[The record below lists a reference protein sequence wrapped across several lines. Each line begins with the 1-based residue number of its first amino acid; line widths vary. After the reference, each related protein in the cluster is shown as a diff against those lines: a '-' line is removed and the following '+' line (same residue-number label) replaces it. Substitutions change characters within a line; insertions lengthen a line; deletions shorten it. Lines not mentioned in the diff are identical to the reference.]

1 MRTIRH
7 NPQVIW
13 DVVDGVM
20 VLCHT
25 ASNAF
30 FELNQTGALVWRLC
44 DGSAVE
50 AVVERLRAAYPY
62 EDRDQVALDIQTIIL
77 ALEEARLVEVGRD

>member
-13 DVVDGVM
+13 DVVDGVL

-30 FELNQTGALVWRLC
+30 FELNQTGALVWRMC

-50 AVVERLRAAYPY
+50 AIVERLRAAYPH
-62 EDRDQVALDIQTIIL
+62 EDRDQVTIDVGNIIL
-77 ALEEARLVEVGRD
+77 ALEEARLLEVGSD

>member
-1 MRTIRH
+1 MSIPRH

-25 ASNAF
+25 ASNTF
-30 FELNQTGALVWRLC
+30 FELNQTGALVWSMC
-44 DGSAVE
+44 DGSAVA
-50 AVVERLRAAYPY
+50 AVIERLRAAYPH
-62 EDRDQVALDIQTIIL
+62 EDRDQVAIDVRNIIL
-77 ALEEARLVEVGRD
+77 ALEEARLLEVGND

>member
-1 MRTIRH
+1 MSMLRR

-30 FELNQTGALVWRLC
+30 FELNQTGALVWSMC
-44 DGSAVE
+44 DESAVE
-50 AVVERLRAAYPY
+50 AIVEHLRGAYPH
-62 EDRDQVALDIQTIIL
+62 EDRDQVAIDVRNIIL
-77 ALEEARLVEVGRD
+77 ALEEARLLEVGSD